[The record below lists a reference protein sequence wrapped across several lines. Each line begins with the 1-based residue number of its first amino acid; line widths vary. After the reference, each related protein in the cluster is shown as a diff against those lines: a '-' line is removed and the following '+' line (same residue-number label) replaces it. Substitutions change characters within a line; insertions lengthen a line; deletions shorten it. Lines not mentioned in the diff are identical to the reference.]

1 MSFEAALQQTV
12 YDQLSGYPGM
22 PTVYDDVPVDAAF
35 PYVVIG
41 DDTHIPFDTDDS
53 LGSES
58 TLTLHVW
65 SRYRGKKECK
75 DIMALIYAA
84 LTRQPLVLDG
94 HDLITIEFEYSEVVL
109 DPDGITRHGVLRFRA
124 LVEQAT
130 AS

>member
-1 MSFEAALQQTV
+1 MSFEAALQQAV

-22 PTVYDDVPVDAAF
+22 PTVYDDVPGDAAF

-84 LTRQPLVLDG
+84 LTRQPLALDG

-109 DPDGITRHGVLRFRA
+109 DPDGQTRHGVQRFRA
-124 LVEQAT
+124 LVEQVTAT
-130 AS
+130 